1 MRLPSPHTVQE
12 LLAVLNRE
20 WPSAEGRLAAESNS
34 KAVVHGIN
42 VIHKVEAGDLTYADH
57 PKYAARTLASPAA
70 CVLLPHPMD
79 GTDVLPAD
87 LRPISPTDRPTARPA
102 VLYVHDPFSAFN
114 ILLAHFSPAM
124 PMTLAV
130 HPSAVIGEGSI
141 LEHGVVVGANV
152 VIGRDC
158 VVHAG
163 AVLYPRTVLGDR
175 VRIQAG
181 AVLGG
186 DAYFF
191 RTRDRQDGKRYD
203 KMRTTGR
210 VVIGNDVEIGA
221 NSTVDAGATGDT
233 VIGNGTKLDN
243 LVHIGHG
250 AVIGED
256 CLLAAQVGVGGKTII
271 GNRCIFWGQ
280 VGISKDLTIGDDTI
294 AYAQSGIKNSLP
306 GGKVWFGS
314 PVREAREKMKELA
327 ASKDLYAMWR
337 SWEKT

>member
-1 MRLPSPHTVQE
+1 MRLASPHTVQE
-12 LLAVLNRE
+12 LLAILARDR
-20 WPSAEGRLAAESNS
+20 PSAEGRLAAEASGT
-34 KAVVHGIN
+34 AVVHGIN

-57 PKYAARTLASPAA
+57 PKYADRTLSSEAA
-70 CVLLPHPMD
+70 CVLLPHPED
-79 GTDVLPAD
+79 GTTDLPMEG
-87 LRPISPTDRPTARPA
+87 PA

-114 ILLAHFSPAM
+114 ALLAHFSPAM
-124 PMTLAV
+124 PSTQAV
-130 HPSAVIGEGSI
+130 HPSAVIGAGSI

-163 AVLYPRTVLGDR
+163 AILYPRTVLGDR
-175 VRIQAG
+175 VRIHAG
-181 AVLGG
+181 VVLGG

-191 RTRDRQDGKRYD
+191 RTRDRQDGTRYD
-203 KMRTTGR
+203 KMRTAGR
-210 VVIGNDVEIGA
+210 AVIGNDVEIGA

-233 VIGNGTKLDN
+233 VIGKGTKLDN

-256 CLLAAQVGVGGKTII
+256 CLLAAQVGVGGKTTI

-327 ASKDLYAMWR
+327 ASKDLYAIWR
-337 SWEKT
+337 SWGKNKP